1 MPIIHGMTS
10 PMPSLLRIF
19 IPRTIGQRFALTIG
33 AGAGVILIALAL
45 VSYFSGRDLLL
56 QQTSNEALKEVH
68 DQIHSMDDLVDRM
81 AMLPM
86 AIASS
91 QIANEK
97 EGGVSV
103 AWLAS
108 LLEHCPIQAVFGV
121 YMILDDQDWKKTP
134 SFRWVNRKSW
144 PDAARLKY
152 DFHDD
157 THSWYRGA
165 REKKGLFV
173 TQPYFA
179 EGGSEIEMIS
189 ITEPVYDR
197 KGAFIGVAGVD
208 VALDEIRKIVA
219 EMHIRELDNN
229 LPDVAAAVSQG
240 KNSRSISQKLHESA
254 YLFTADGT
262 LIVGP
267 DARKEHPSATEEG
280 RHSVLKEIVSSP
292 SGWLR
297 LKDGSDKVLYWAE
310 GKRTGW
316 KLVLEV
322 PYSLIVAPARDLAI
336 QSIIVGG
343 IGLLLLLGVVIAVAR
358 KVSGPIREL
367 QTVASELEKGS
378 YGGKNNTLERIGKR
392 SDELGR
398 FAHSFSAMAREIR
411 LREERLSE
419 WNANL
424 EQTVRDRTADLA
436 GAMKEVEKANKAMAA
451 EIAEAAAYA
460 RAVLPPKLN
469 APVATD
475 WVFETSSQLGGD
487 SFGYHW
493 LDDDHL
499 AIYLL
504 DVCGHGVGAAL
515 LSVSVV
521 NMLRTASL
529 TETDFLDPA
538 SVLSGLNATFPMER
552 HNDMYFTA
560 WYGVYSR
567 SARKLHFS
575 CGGHPPAAL
584 FTPDDGIVQLSS
596 GGMIV
601 GAFPSADY
609 EVGSADVPK
618 GSRLYLFSDGVYEI
632 DRPGKEMLSYDEF
645 LGILGRTDMVSGI
658 KSVAAEVRRQQQS
671 DSFVDDFSL
680 VEFLF
685 S

>member
-1 MPIIHGMTS
+1 MA
-10 PMPSLLRIF
+10 SLLRIF
-19 IPRTIGQRFALTIG
+19 SPRSIGQRFALTIG
-33 AGAGVILIALAL
+33 ASAGIILIALAL
-45 VSYFSGRDLLL
+45 ASYFSGRDLLL

-86 AIASS
+86 AIASN

-97 EGGVSV
+97 EGGVTV
-103 AWLAS
+103 PWLAS
-108 LLEHCPIQAVFGV
+108 LLEHCQIQAVYGV
-121 YMILDDQDWKKTP
+121 YMILDDQDWKQT
-134 SFRWVNRKSW
+134 SAFRWVNRKSW
-144 PDAARLKY
+144 PEAARLRY

-157 THSWYRGA
+157 SHSWYRGA
-165 REKKGLFV
+165 KESKGVFV
-173 TQPYFA
+173 TKPYFA

-197 KGAFIGVAGVD
+197 KGTFIGVAGAD
-208 VALDEIRKIVA
+208 VALDEIRKIV
-219 EMHIRELDNN
+219 EQMHIRELENSPAEKENPSLFLARN
-229 LPDVAAAVSQG
+229 L
-240 KNSRSISQKLHESA
+240 RSISRRELHESA
-254 YLFTADGT
+254 YLFAGDGT

-267 DARKEHPSATEEG
+267 DVHKEHPAATVEE
-280 RHSVLKEIVSSP
+280 RQHVHKEIFSTP

-297 LKDGSDKVLYWAE
+297 LKDGSGKVLYWAE

-322 PYSLIVAPARDLAI
+322 PYSMIVAPARDLAI
-336 QSIIVGG
+336 QSIVVGG
-343 IGLLLLLGVVIAVAR
+343 IGLLLLLGVVISVTR
-358 KVSGPIREL
+358 KISGPLRDL
-367 QTVASELEKGS
+367 QAVASEFEKGS
-378 YGGKNNTLERIGKR
+378 YGEQNVVLERIGER
-392 SDELGR
+392 ADELGR

-424 EQTVRDRTADLA
+424 EQTVRERTSDLA
-436 GAMKEVEKANKAMAA
+436 HAMKEVEKSNRAMEA
-451 EIAEAAAYA
+451 EIAEAAAYS

-469 APVATD
+469 GHVTSD

-529 TETDFLDPA
+529 TDADFLSPS
-538 SVLSGLNATFPMER
+538 SVLSVLNATFPMEH

-567 SARKLHFS
+567 STQELRFS
-575 CGGHPPAAL
+575 CGGHPPAVL
-584 FTPDDGIVQLSS
+584 FKPDGEIVQLAAD
-596 GGMIV
+596 GMIV
-601 GAFPSADY
+601 GAFSSAHYEESSVNVPS
-609 EVGSADVPK
+609 

-632 DRPGKEMLSYDEF
+632 DRPGREMLNYDEF
-645 LGILGRTDMVSGI
+645 LRILGSADPSSRLA
-658 KSVAAEVRRQQQS
+658 SVVAEVKRQLQS
-671 DSFVDDFSL
+671 DFFVDDFSL
-680 VEFLF
+680 IEFLIV
-685 S
+685 SGSDQRA

>member
-1 MPIIHGMTS
+1 MAFPPRFFS
-10 PMPSLLRIF
+10 PRS
-19 IPRTIGQRFALTIG
+19 IGQRFALTIG

-45 VSYFSGRDLLL
+45 ASYFSGRDLLL

-86 AIASS
+86 AIASK
-91 QIANEK
+91 QIADEK
-97 EGGVSV
+97 KGGVTV
-103 AWLAS
+103 PWLAS

-121 YMILDDQDWKKTP
+121 YMILDDQDWKKT
-134 SFRWVNRKSW
+134 SDFLWVNRKSW
-144 PDAARLKY
+144 PGAARLKY
-152 DFHDD
+152 DFHDES
-157 THSWYRGA
+157 HSWYRGA
-165 REKKGLFV
+165 KEKKGVFV

-197 KGAFIGVAGVD
+197 KGNFIGVAGVD

-219 EMHIRELDNN
+219 EMHIKESESN
-229 LPDVAAAVSQG
+229 LSGEDHTALLMG
-240 KNSRSISQKLHESA
+240 RNFRSPSLELHESA

-267 DARKEHPSATEEG
+267 DVHKEHPAASVEE
-280 RHSVLKEIVSSP
+280 RQQVLREILSSE

-322 PYSLIVAPARDLAI
+322 PYSLIVAPARNLAF

-343 IGLLLLLGVVIAVAR
+343 IGLLLLLGVVISVA
-358 KVSGPIREL
+358 KKISGPIRDL
-367 QTVASELEKGS
+367 QVVASEFEKGS
-378 YGGKNNTLERIGKR
+378 YGEKNEVLERIGKR

-424 EQTVRDRTADLA
+424 EKTVRERTDDVAR
-436 GAMKEVEKANKAMAA
+436 AMKELEKTNKAMKA
-451 EIAEAAAYA
+451 EIAEAAAYS
-460 RAVLPPKLN
+460 RAVLPQKLS
-469 APVATD
+469 AAVTTD

-493 LDDDHL
+493 LDDDHF

-529 TETDFLDPA
+529 TETDFLSPA
-538 SVLSGLNATFPMER
+538 SVLSGLNTTYPMER

-567 SARKLHFS
+567 SSRNLRFS
-575 CGGHPPAAL
+575 CAGHPPAVL
-584 FTPDDGIVQLSS
+584 FTPDGGIVQLAA
-596 GGMIV
+596 GGMVV
-601 GAFPSADY
+601 GAFPCADY
-609 EVGSADVPK
+609 EEASVEVPD
-618 GSRLYLFSDGVYEI
+618 GSRLYLFSDGVYEV
-632 DRPGKEMLSYDEF
+632 DRPGETMLGYDEF
-645 LGILGRTDMVSGI
+645 LQLLGNADTSFRLG
-658 KSVAAEVRRQQQS
+658 SVVAEVKRQQQS

-685 S
+685 LSDANKRS